1 MGIQVHAERQEPA
14 MMTLAQL
21 EGYAARVGVD
31 ERAHISRTC
40 GDHRDRITML
50 PTLSTTDA
58 PLRYC
63 PDCLTAFTLT
73 GTPLNSPHTWLRQ
86 RKS

>member
-1 MGIQVHAERQEPA
+1 

-21 EGYAARVGVD
+21 EEYAARVGVD
-31 ERAHISRTC
+31 ERAHISRVC
-40 GDHRDRITML
+40 GDHRSRIAML
-50 PTLSTTDA
+50 PTLETVDT

-63 PDCLTAFTLT
+63 PDCLTAFTVT
-73 GTPLNSPHTWLRQ
+73 GTPLNSPHTLAHQ

>member
-1 MGIQVHAERQEPA
+1 

-63 PDCLTAFTLT
+63 PDCLTAFTWA
-73 GTPLNSPHTWLRQ
+73 GAPLNSPHTVPQQ
-86 RKS
+86 RRS

>member
-1 MGIQVHAERQEPA
+1 
-14 MMTLAQL
+14 MMTFAQL
-21 EGYAARVGVD
+21 QGYASLVGVD

-40 GDHRDRITML
+40 GDHRGRITML
-50 PTLSTTDA
+50 PTLEATDA

-73 GTPLNSPHTWLRQ
+73 GTPLNSPHTSAES